1 MGAASAVGMG
11 RFAINKATEYVK
23 TRQVWKTPIGAH
35 QGISHPLAQNYIEI
49 ELAKLMMQKAATLY
63 DGGDDFGAAE
73 AANMA
78 KYAAGEASVRAV
90 DQAVQSLGG
99 NGLTKEY
106 GIASVL
112 TASRLARIAPVS
124 REMILNFIAQTS
136 LGLPRS
142 Y

>member
-1 MGAASAVGMG
+1 
-11 RFAINKATEYVK
+11 
-23 TRQVWKTPIGAH
+23 
-35 QGISHPLAQNYIEI
+35 
-49 ELAKLMMQKAATLY
+49 MMQKAATLY
-63 DGGDDFGAAE
+63 DSGDDAGAAE

-78 KYAAGEASVRAV
+78 KYAAAEASNRAV

-99 NGLTKEY
+99 NGLTVEY
-106 GIASVL
+106 GIAAMMGV
-112 TASRLARIAPVS
+112 ARLARIAPVS